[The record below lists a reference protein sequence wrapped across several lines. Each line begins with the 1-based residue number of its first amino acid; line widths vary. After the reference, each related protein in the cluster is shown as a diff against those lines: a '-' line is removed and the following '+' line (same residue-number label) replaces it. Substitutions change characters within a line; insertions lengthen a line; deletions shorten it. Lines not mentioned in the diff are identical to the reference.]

1 MIVKNVHL
9 NCDEKLTSFFSSVLW
24 KHLIQKH
31 GGEVTTNLDLS
42 SLAKI
47 SDGYTPGHMVQVI
60 QRVVT
65 KRRVLQQKNKPLI
78 AAEFVSALAKFDP
91 VFQEEEETL
100 KVKIFFNIVTLHVVF
115 VSMFIWIFLLCVCRT
130 GMQRLLLVRRELRL
144 PQEEM
149 KMRRK
154 PRTRARTQRRRKR
167 KEKNKL

>member
-1 MIVKNVHL
+1 M
-9 NCDEKLTSFFSSVLW
+9 TSFFSSVLW

-100 KVKIFFNIVTLHVVF
+100 KVKIFFFNIVTLHVVF
-115 VSMFIWIFLLCVCRT
+115 VWMFIWIFLLCVCRT